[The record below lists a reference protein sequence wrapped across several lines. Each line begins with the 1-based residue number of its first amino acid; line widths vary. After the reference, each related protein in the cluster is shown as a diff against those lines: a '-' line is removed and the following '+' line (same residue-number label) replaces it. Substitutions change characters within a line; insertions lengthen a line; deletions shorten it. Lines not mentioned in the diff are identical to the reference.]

1 MKNFPRIYSISTVGI
16 RQHNNAD
23 YNLHEIRTDFTG
35 NNGLGK
41 SILADLLQLIFV
53 PLREEWRPGTEGI
66 EDRKIENIPLK
77 KDWIPHGFAFLNI
90 EKKEKEFITIG
101 VYIPRTSRLP
111 VRPFIIQGGVDF
123 ESRGVT
129 LVPFKHILESSD
141 FIDEDMRIHE
151 LQPLA
156 RNLYNKYRIHFKD
169 FYQRNQ
175 IDEYFE
181 LLFRNKLLPVDLT
194 KEANLKSFAKVLQ
207 SFSRAK
213 TLDTKKSKSLQDFL
227 FEDNEAIQINFNDK
241 KEILAQHIKNYHNA
255 DLEIRTLVH
264 KQERLSKL
272 KVTFEKSVKSKEE
285 YLKNN
290 AQLCFLKMSTA
301 TKEFND
307 NEAKQIK
314 SLQEYNNAK
323 AAYEAQC
330 VDSYKTML
338 LQRDI
343 CNEIRTR
350 IEDLKTGA
358 GKKNLDE
365 LKRKLQNLRS
375 HIDRLEDLFAVVHKY
390 STLQGIKHAYDEN
403 ENLKDARKKL
413 NVLMGHSIFPE
424 FKTSRWSENYDEAYD
439 FYSRRSK
446 EIDQNL
452 EVLKEIQ
459 VLYDGANPNSLF
471 NWAVKQNK
479 ELSIEEETILQRL
492 KEIYVTKVTPFAGL
506 KLSLNPSELLSSYK
520 KEGDGIWLNLGSL
533 SEYLPLISKRLFH
546 KKETLSQALAK
557 KKEEIQEEISS
568 LEKEK
573 NQIRS
578 LNQALVELGFNESYY
593 KIYQA
598 AQDLL
603 QIVPDNTLSEYNVQ
617 FIEKNYDDFNKI
629 KLHKEAHVALDEEIT
644 KIIQDAAKISD
655 QFQANETA
663 LTELLTD
670 DFHELKEEVTQPF
683 DRIDFELAVA
693 LEMLIEDRNQRRK
706 EIIAA
711 EKYRR
716 NIKSKRDEQHST
728 YRECQF
734 KSSSLHGTKKLAEVA
749 FAAAKQQLEL
759 ETELRFENILI
770 LGEISD
776 EFVAELKVLCDKD
789 ERAYE
794 LEYLSVANSFEES
807 HSDRKNLEL
816 YSKDGIPY
824 YSFKTLVNVLCGKVG
839 LEGLGNEL
847 TELNEHLKSLGE
859 LQLKILTEVFT
870 QVEKQYRQYA
880 TTILNLNFFFE
891 KNKVSNIYNF
901 KIEFEPRKDI
911 NIDWIEKMKNKARV
925 HKYGADLFT
934 KLDDMPSDQNS
945 PENLIRNIARQFYS
959 AVDADPIKLLDPKFY
974 FTLRVKMEDEEGEA
988 NTASGG
994 QAYTALALLCIGRL
1008 SIVQKDQDQN
1018 QGVKFIII
1026 EELSNI
1032 DDTNFN
1038 IFPEIAKQFGYQLIT
1053 MTPKPFGSYNDEE
1066 WYLHM
1071 LIKGK
1076 KDKYRNYTPMSFF
1089 KTRVNSIPIKQHLQQ
1104 NELAGN

>member
-1 MKNFPRIYSISTVGI
+1 MKNFPRIHSISTVGI

-77 KDWIPHGFAFLNI
+77 KDWITHGFAFLNI
-90 EKKEKEFITIG
+90 EKKEKEYLTIG

-111 VRPFIIQGGVDF
+111 VRPFIVQGGDDF
-123 ESRGVT
+123 ESRGVV
-129 LVPFKHILESSD
+129 LIPFKHILESSD
-141 FIDEDMRIHE
+141 FVGDDMRIFE

-156 RNLYNKYRIHFKD
+156 RHLYNKYKIHLKD

-227 FEDNEAIQINFNDK
+227 FEDNEEIEINFNDK
-241 KEILAQHIKNYHNA
+241 KEVLAQHIKNYHNA
-255 DLEIRTLVH
+255 DLEIRTLVQ

-272 KVTFEKSVKSKEE
+272 KVTFEKCNKSKVE
-285 YLKNN
+285 YLTNN
-290 AQLCFLKMSTA
+290 AQLCFIKMSTA
-301 TKEFND
+301 TKEY
-307 NEAKQIK
+307 NENEGKQAK
-314 SLQEYNNAK
+314 SLQEYTNAK
-323 AAYEAQC
+323 SNYEIQC
-330 VDSYKTML
+330 IESYRKML
-338 LQRDI
+338 FQREI
-343 CNEIRTR
+343 CNEIRLR
-350 IEDLKTGA
+350 LEDLQTGA

-365 LKRKLQNLRS
+365 LKRKRQNLQS
-375 HIDRLEDLFAVVHKY
+375 FIDRLEELIEVVNEYK
-390 STLQGIKHAYDEN
+390 TLGGVQKVYKEQ
-403 ENLKDARKKL
+403 ENLKESVKKL
-413 NVLMGHSIFPE
+413 TSLVNHSIYPE
-424 FKTSRWSENYDEAYD
+424 FKTSRWNESYKEAYE
-439 FYSRRSK
+439 FYNGRLQS
-446 EIDQNL
+446 IDQNL
-452 EVLKEIQ
+452 ESLKEVQ
-459 VLYDGANPNSLF
+459 LLYDGANPNSLF

-479 ELSIEEETILQRL
+479 ELSAEEETILQKF
-492 KEIYVTKVTPFAGL
+492 KEIYVTKVSPFAGL
-506 KLSLNPSELLSSYK
+506 RQSLNPADLLTSYSK
-520 KEGDGIWLNLGSL
+520 DGDGIWLNLGPL
-533 SEYLPLISKRLFH
+533 SEYLPLVSKRMFN
-546 KKETLSQALAK
+546 KKTSLSQAIEK
-557 KKEEIQEEISS
+557 KKEEIQGEITI
-568 LEKEK
+568 LEREK
-573 NQIRS
+573 NQIRN
-578 LNQALVELGFNESYY
+578 LNQALINLGFNEDYLNIH
-593 KIYQA
+593 K
-598 AQDLL
+598 DREKLL
-603 QIVPDNTLSEYNVQ
+603 RLPIDKRLSEYNVE
-617 FIEKNYDDFNKI
+617 FIETNYDDFSKI
-629 KLHKEAHVALDEEIT
+629 KIQREAYGALDEEIT
-644 KIIQDAAKISD
+644 KIIQDSAKIAD
-655 QFQANETA
+655 QLKSNDEA
-663 LTELLTD
+663 LAELLTEE
-670 DFHELKEEVTQPF
+670 FHELKGEVTQPF
-683 DRIDFELAVA
+683 DKIEFDLKQS
-693 LEMLIEDRNQRRK
+693 LNILIEDRDQKKKDIN
-706 EIIAA
+706 AA
-711 EKYRR
+711 ERYRR
-716 NIKSKRDEQHST
+716 NIKSKRDEQQAI
-728 YRECQF
+728 YKECQF
-734 KSSSLHGTKKLAEVA
+734 KSSSLLGTKKIAEVG
-749 FAAAKQQLEL
+749 FGTAKQQLET
-759 ETELRFENILI
+759 ETDLKFDNILV
-770 LGEISD
+770 LGELNDVMI
-776 EFVAELKVLCDKD
+776 AELKTQCEKGQ
-789 ERAYE
+789 RAFE
-794 LEYLSVANSFEES
+794 LEYSSVANSFEES
-807 HSDRKNLEL
+807 QSDRRNPEL
-816 YSKDGIPY
+816 YREDGIPY
-824 YSFKTLVNVLCGKVG
+824 YSFKTLVDVLCGKIG
-839 LEGLGNEL
+839 LDGLANEL
-847 TELNEHLKSLGE
+847 TQLNENLKSLGE

-891 KNKVSNIYNF
+891 KNKVSDTYNF

-934 KLDDMPSDQNS
+934 KVDDLPSDHNS

-959 AVDADPIKLLDPKFY
+959 AVDADPTKLLDPKFY
-974 FTLRVKMEDEEGEA
+974 FTLKVRMEDEEGET

-1008 SIVQKDQDQN
+1008 SIVQKDQAQH

-1089 KTRVNSIPIKQHLQQ
+1089 KTRVKSVPIKQYLQQ
-1104 NELAGN
+1104 NELASN

>member
-1 MKNFPRIYSISTVGI
+1 MKNFPRIHSISTVGI

-23 YNLHEIRTDFTG
+23 YKLHEIRTDFTG

-77 KDWIPHGFAFLNI
+77 KEWITHGFAFLDI
-90 EKKEKEFITIG
+90 EKKEKEFLTIG

-111 VRPFIIQGGVDF
+111 VRPFIVQGGDDF
-123 ESRGVT
+123 ESRGVA
-129 LVPFKHILESSD
+129 LVPFKQILESSD
-141 FIDEDMRIHE
+141 FIDEDMRILD

-156 RNLYNKYRIHFKD
+156 RNLYNKYGIHFKD

-175 IDEYFE
+175 IDEYFD

-194 KEANLKSFAKVLQ
+194 KETNLKSFAKVLQ

-227 FEDNEAIQINFNDK
+227 FEDNEEIQINFNDK
-241 KEILAQHIKNYHNA
+241 KEVLAQHIKNYHNA

-272 KVTFEKSVKSKEE
+272 KITFEKSVKSKEE

-290 AQLCFLKMSTA
+290 AQLCFMKMSIA

-307 NEAKQIK
+307 NEAKQTK
-314 SLQEYNNAK
+314 SSQEFSSAK
-323 AAYEAQC
+323 AAYEVQC
-330 VDSYKTML
+330 VDSYKKML

-350 IEDLKTGA
+350 LEDLKTGA
-358 GKKNLDE
+358 GKKNLEE
-365 LKRKLQNLRS
+365 LKRKLQNLQS
-375 HIDRLEDLFAVVHKY
+375 HIDKLEELVEIVNKY
-390 STLQGIKHAYDEN
+390 KTREGLKSAYAEN

-413 NVLMGHSIFPE
+413 NLLKEHSIFPE
-424 FKTSRWSENYDEAYD
+424 FKRSKWSEDYDKAYD
-439 FYSRRSK
+439 FYPRRLK

-452 EVLKEIQ
+452 EALKEIQ
-459 VLYDGANPNSLF
+459 LLYDGANPNSLF
-471 NWAVKQNK
+471 NWAIKQNK

-506 KLSLNPSELLSSYK
+506 KLTLNPSELLSSYK
-520 KEGDGIWLNLGSL
+520 TEGDGIWLNLGPL

-546 KKETLSQALAK
+546 KKESLSQAIAR
-557 KKEEIQEEISS
+557 KKEEIQEEITS
-568 LEKEK
+568 LEKER
-573 NQIRS
+573 NQIRT
-578 LNQALVELGFNESYY
+578 LNQALVELGFNENYF

-598 AQDLL
+598 GQNLL
-603 QIVPDNTLSEYNVQ
+603 EIVPDNALSEHNIQ
-617 FIEKNYDDFNKI
+617 FIEKHFDDFNKI
-629 KLHKEAHVALDEEIT
+629 KLHKEACVVLDEEVT

-655 QFQANETA
+655 QSQANDAA
-663 LTELLTD
+663 LTELLTE

-683 DRIDFELAVA
+683 DKIDFDITIP
-693 LEMLIEDRNQRRK
+693 LEMLVEERNQRKK
-706 EIIAA
+706 EINAA
-711 EKYRR
+711 ERYRR
-716 NIKSKRDEQHST
+716 SIKSKRDEQHST
-728 YRECQF
+728 YKECQF

-749 FAAAKQQLEL
+749 FAAAKQELEV

-770 LGEISD
+770 LGEIND
-776 EFVAELKVLCDKD
+776 ELIAELKGSCDKD

-794 LEYLSVANSFEES
+794 LEYSSVANTFEES
-807 HSDRKNLEL
+807 QSDRKNPEL
-816 YSKDGIPY
+816 YGEDGIPY
-824 YSFKTLVNVLCGKVG
+824 YSFKTLVDVLCGKVG
-839 LEGLGNEL
+839 LDGLGNEL
-847 TELNEHLKSLGE
+847 AQLNEHLKSLGE

-891 KNKVSNIYNF
+891 KNKVSNTYNF

-959 AVDADPIKLLDPKFY
+959 AVDADPIRLLDPKFY
-974 FTLRVKMEDEEGEA
+974 FTLKVKMEDEEGEA

-1018 QGVKFIII
+1018 QGIKFIII

-1089 KTRVNSIPIKQHLQQ
+1089 KTRVKSIPIKQHLQQ
-1104 NELAGN
+1104 NELASN